1 MPPPGHDSAMGSFTK
16 IAGMAIVFL
25 LLAGF
30 FAWVMIEMA
39 SFSHGGNRLDAIA
52 IGFGIVALAM
62 GLSAVHRPGTHR
74 HD

>member
-1 MPPPGHDSAMGSFTK
+1 MGSFTK
-16 IAGMAIVFL
+16 LAGMALVFL

-52 IGFGIVALAM
+52 IGFGIVAVAM
-62 GLSAVHRPGTHR
+62 ALSAVHRPGAHR